1 MKKLLPLIFLS
12 LSLVA
17 EEELSLDPNDIPLPT
32 DSTMGTELPAA
43 PTASPVADEFGTP
56 APAPVAEPAPTE
68 SAPPAA
74 AQELNAGTPQAAP
87 VNIEVPV
94 KELTRKEEVQQ
105 PVESSVPDNMKV
117 RSSEVMV
124 NQDPDQ
130 RLEEKFNRI
139 YEQYNKSETSIESW
153 EKVVGSRKAETYVV
167 QKGDTLWDIS
177 RTLFGDPFFWPKIW
191 ALNKSTIYNPHEIDP
206 KMNIKFYPGSEG
218 LVPSLAMVDKKDS
231 AAVEEPPLE
240 NTKATPAK
248 EEEGDDKPQDR
259 RIITGTMPIPKSF
272 PDYFVSSQKNEK
284 KVILEE
290 RVNNYKSPAIPIEFV
305 MKESEIEPL
314 GTISEMEIGAK
325 TAAVYQYVYVKLSD
339 SNAKN
344 LTVLKQPKTLKAPS
358 GDDRSVLLYEVE
370 GELEV
375 LNRVNSEEN
384 VYRAMV
390 KNARAFVSKGSI
402 LVSGSMR
409 KIIAEDG
416 SDSSA
421 NQGQIIGNLNDN
433 KLIARN
439 SFVVVD
445 QGAQSGYTQGK
456 IVPIFMNANNRNEGS
471 IVTENQQ
478 KIGRMMIVDASENYS
493 VGYVLKIFE
502 QVYVKD
508 FVGSNGGGAGSSGV
522 ESASAADGSLT
533 GDSFSETPS
542 EAPVVTEELESTG
555 DINYGTG
562 ADGSQGSTPEE
573 IDSGNF

>member
-32 DSTMGTELPAA
+32 DSTMGTEQPST
-43 PTASPVADEFGTP
+43 PPVVDEFGS
-56 APAPVAEPAPTE
+56 APPVAAPVAEPAP

-74 AQELNAGTPQAAP
+74 TQELNAGTPPAAP

-94 KELTRKEEVQQ
+94 KELTTKEEVQQ
-105 PVESSVPDNMKV
+105 PAQQPAEPSVPDNMKV

-153 EKVVGSRKAETYVV
+153 EKVVGNRKAETYVV

-218 LVPSLAMVDKKDS
+218 LVPSLAMVNKKD
-231 AAVEEPPLE
+231 ATTTEEPPLE
-240 NTKATPAK
+240 NSKATPAK
-248 EEEGDDKPQDR
+248 EEETDDKPQDR
-259 RIITGTMPIPKSF
+259 RIVTGTMPIPKSF
-272 PDYFVSSQKNEK
+272 PDYFVNSPKNEK

-290 RVNNYKSPAIPIEFV
+290 RVNNYKSPAISLEFV

-314 GTISEMEIGAK
+314 GTISEMEIGSK
-325 TAAVYQYVYVKLSD
+325 TAATYQYVYVKLND
-339 SNAKN
+339 GNVKN
-344 LTVLKQPKTLKAPS
+344 LTVLKQPKTLKVPS

-370 GELEV
+370 GEIEV
-375 LNRVNSEEN
+375 LNKVNSEEN

-390 KNARAFVSKGSI
+390 KNARAFVSRGSI

-409 KIIAEDG
+409 KIVAEDG

-433 KLIARN
+433 KLIAKN

-445 QGAQSGYTQGK
+445 QGAQAGYTQGK

-478 KIGRMMIVDASENYS
+478 KIGRMIIVDASENYS

-508 FVGSNGGGAGSSGV
+508 FVGSNSGGSGAGA
-522 ESASAADGSLT
+522 ESAAVDSSLT
-533 GDSFSETPS
+533 GDSFSETTS
-542 EAPVVTEELESTG
+542 DAPVVTEETDTTG
-555 DINYGTG
+555 DVNHGTES
-562 ADGSQGSTPEE
+562 DGSQGSTPEE